1 MKKRIKNRAE
11 LNEDL
16 VDLVDSIDDEY
27 LAEALL
33 LHERITDAPKRA
45 LTPRLIFKRAAIVA
59 ACLLIVAAI
68 LPLAY
73 ILTFT
78 LGGGA
83 KGEAPDEMYP
93 SLDGEAPDF
102 IPDDFFVSNSANSFS
117 DVADSLVYVLRI
129 GHSASLVYGSQTYVT
144 FTFSAYDNGVFIFET
159 DVPMEVTPEILVFA
173 ATDGRV
179 EHSHNSPEGYRPS
192 TVEDGFTVSIAVRDG
207 VTTLTVDATAFIAKT
222 GAAPD
227 SLRAIVTMHG
237 CRIGILPRY

>member
-1 MKKRIKNRAE
+1 MKKRMKNRAE

-16 VDLVDSIDDEY
+16 VDLVNSIDDEY
-27 LAEALL
+27 LSEALL
-33 LHERITDAPKRA
+33 LHERITDAPRRA
-45 LTPRLIFKRAAIVA
+45 LMPRLVFKRAAIVA
-59 ACLLIVAAI
+59 ACLLIVVAI
-68 LPLAY
+68 IPLAY

-102 IPDDFFVSNSANSFS
+102 IPDDFFVSNSSNSFS

-129 GHSASLVYGSQTYVT
+129 GHSASLVCDSQTDVT
-144 FTFSAYDNGVFIFET
+144 FTFSAYGNGVFTFET
-159 DVPMEVTPEILVFA
+159 NTPLEATPEILVFA

-207 VTTLTVDATAFIAKT
+207 VTVLTVDATAFIAKS

-227 SLRAIVTMHG
+227 SLRAIVTVHG

>member
-1 MKKRIKNRAE
+1 MKKETKSRAE
-11 LNEDL
+11 LNQPLLDL
-16 VDLVDSIDDEY
+16 VDGIDDKY
-27 LAEALL
+27 LSEALE

-45 LTPRLIFKRAAIVA
+45 LSPRLIFKRAAIVV

-93 SLDGEAPDF
+93 SLDGETPDF
-102 IPDDFFVSNSANSFS
+102 LPDDFFVSNSSNSFS

-129 GHSASLVYGSQTYVT
+129 GHSASLVYDSQPEITV
-144 FTFSAYDNGVFIFET
+144 TFSAYDNGVFTF
-159 DVPMEVTPEILVFA
+159 DVNAPVEATPEILVFA

-179 EHSHNSPEGYRPS
+179 DHSNNSPDGYRHPA
-192 TVEDGFTVSIAVRDG
+192 DLLQQDPRGFRFHQQYSRQKQCYRKI
-207 VTTLTVDATAFIAKT
+207 
-222 GAAPD
+222 
-227 SLRAIVTMHG
+227 
-237 CRIGILPRY
+237 